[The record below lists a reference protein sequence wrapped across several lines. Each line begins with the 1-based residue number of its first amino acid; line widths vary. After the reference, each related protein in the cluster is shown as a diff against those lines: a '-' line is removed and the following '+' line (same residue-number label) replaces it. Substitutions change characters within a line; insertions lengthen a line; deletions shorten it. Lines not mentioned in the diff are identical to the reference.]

1 MTVSAIWHATGRF
14 DSSPGHRPFAGLRS
28 PAPGRGALKEDLSVR
43 TVLPI
48 ERYKIKLNNT
58 VYRYLELYC
67 YLEL

>member
-1 MTVSAIWHATGRF
+1 MPPEDLIPALAIALL
-14 DSSPGHRPFAGLRS
+14 PACAALHRAEVPC
-28 PAPGRGALKEDLSVR
+28 KEDLSVR